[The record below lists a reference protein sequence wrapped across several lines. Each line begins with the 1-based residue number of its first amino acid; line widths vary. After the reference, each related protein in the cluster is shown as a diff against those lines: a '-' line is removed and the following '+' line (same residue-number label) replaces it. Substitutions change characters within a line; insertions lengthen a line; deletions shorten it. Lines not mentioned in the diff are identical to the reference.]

1 MNDECRIEPWLCLV
15 NKEKVAIRKQWHDRL
30 VLSVAGYNIRHFSGT
45 KELLS
50 AAYDVY
56 QGEFLDI
63 AEV

>member
-1 MNDECRIEPWLCLV
+1 MNDACRIEAWLWLV
-15 NKEKVAIRKQWHDRL
+15 NKEKVAVRKQWHHRL
-30 VLSVAGYNIRHFSGT
+30 VLGVAGYNIRHLSGT